1 MTEKSNRIRQSRTL
15 ELVLFAML
23 GAIMF
28 CAKVI
33 MQALPN
39 IHLAGLLIMVYTLVF
54 RAKALIPIY
63 IYVILEG
70 IVFGFTMWWVPYI
83 YVWTVLWGATM
94 LLPKN
99 MPGPVKW
106 IVYPVV
112 CGLHGLLF
120 GTLFAPAMALMM
132 KMNFKSMIAW
142 IAAGLPFDAV
152 HGLSNF
158 AAGFLVVPLADVMS
172 KLKRNGTVT

>member
-1 MTEKSNRIRQSRTL
+1 MTEKSNRLRQSRTL
-15 ELVLFAML
+15 EVVLFAML

-28 CAKVI
+28 CTKLV
-33 MQALPN
+33 MQSLPN
-39 IHLAGLLIMVYTLVF
+39 IHLVGMLIMVYTLVF
-54 RAKALIPIY
+54 RKKALIPIY

-70 IVFGFTMWWVPYI
+70 IVYGFTMWWVPYL
-83 YVWTVLWGATM
+83 YVWAVLWGITM
-94 LLPKN
+94 ILPKK
-99 MPGPVKW
+99 MPAPVKW

-142 IAAGLPFDAV
+142 IVSGFPFDV
-152 HGLSNF
+152 IHGISNF
-158 AAGFLVVPLADVMS
+158 AAGFLIIPLAEVMK
-172 KLKRNGTVT
+172 KLRRNGAS